1 MGNYHVAIPFV
12 DWRRRRD
19 EAEYCDHDF
28 GVLTKT
34 SPAAADVE
42 SPVRSVQ
49 RTRIVR
55 DGVNLCAVLGVLD
68 LGVAMQDAY
77 AAVQADPADAEKARI
92 ISAPPQAGEDARA
105 DRPCMSR
112 TMRSMLRLGVKTL
125 GFPHPE
131 WYTGPHASLRGMSMT
146 AMTMTAMCFLGDFD
160 RETRCHVARISPST
174 EKRYER
180 TTRELCRGVFAKGI
194 CSSIQCF
201 GGALYLRHAP
211 LDQRARATLS
221 SCKTSRHRSVTWRS
235 TLGYSDPHRAPS
247 RSFGGSVTLLQLY

>member
-131 WYTGPHASLRGMSMT
+131 WYTGPHASLRGMTMT
-146 AMTMTAMCFLGDFD
+146 AMTMTAMC
-160 RETRCHVARISPST
+160 
-174 EKRYER
+174 
-180 TTRELCRGVFAKGI
+180 VFGR
-194 CSSIQCF
+194 
-201 GGALYLRHAP
+201 L
-211 LDQRARATLS
+211 
-221 SCKTSRHRSVTWRS
+221 
-235 TLGYSDPHRAPS
+235 
-247 RSFGGSVTLLQLY
+247 